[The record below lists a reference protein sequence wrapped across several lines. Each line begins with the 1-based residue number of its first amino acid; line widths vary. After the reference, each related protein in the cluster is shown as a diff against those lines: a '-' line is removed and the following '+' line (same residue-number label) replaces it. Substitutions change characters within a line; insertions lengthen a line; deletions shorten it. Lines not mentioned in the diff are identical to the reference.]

1 MVEGIGGNEENLSD
15 LEDVIESI
23 SNSVSIAILELL
35 GETGGCAREDMV
47 DIDVLDKE
55 TESIIAG
62 LKECGLIK
70 VEGDIVEMTEEGR
83 KILENLRGLKETL
96 KD

>member
-1 MVEGIGGNEENLSD
+1 MAEGTEGNEENLSD

-23 SNSVSIAILELL
+23 SNSVSIAILEHL
-35 GETGGCAREDMV
+35 GETGGRAREDMV
-47 DIDVLDKE
+47 DIDVIDKE